1 VLLLIAKIVEP
12 SNIRLASYFGQTRLW
27 VPFLSFISVNNFS
40 VSVINFPAT
49 SSFYLEPSAYA
60 GALMFPLIWAFLSC
74 IEKKRIIVPCLCF
87 VTIIIGMVISGSV
100 TAFIFIIAMSFASML
115 NRKKNRLLLTTTVLV
130 VGSFVT
136 FSIVG
141 IMLRTSEVTLQQM
154 TDLVG
159 RGSLSEGG
167 VLNKRSSFFARA
179 TVLQKNINTIVEKPW
194 GVGFSSTLESE
205 GDEEGTTDLT
215 SNLVTAYL
223 ISGPLG
229 LFVLLLLYSRV
240 FKSVISLKGLTS
252 AERRYLLIGIVFLLV
267 NSFVSSYT
275 FYTVGTIIFLSIFI
289 KDIEILSKKQ
299 VLISRKYCRER

>member
-1 VLLLIAKIVEP
+1 VLLLIAKNVEP

-40 VSVINFPAT
+40 VFGINFPAT

-74 IEKKRIIVPCLCF
+74 MEKKRIIVPCLCF
-87 VTIIIGMVISGSV
+87 VTIIIGVVISGSV
-100 TAFIFIIAMSFASML
+100 TLYISIIAMIFASIL
-115 NRKKNRLLLTTTVLV
+115 NRKRNRLLLTTTVLV

-136 FSIVG
+136 FSIVA
-141 IMLRTSEVTLQQM
+141 IKLTTSEDTLLQM

-159 RGSLSEGG
+159 HGSSSEGG
-167 VLNKRSSFFARA
+167 VLNKRSSFFSRA
-179 TVLQKNINTIVEKPW
+179 TELQNNINKIIEKPW

-205 GDEEGTTDLT
+205 GDEERTTDTT

-229 LFVLLLLYSRV
+229 LFVLLLLYSRI
-240 FKSVISLKGLTS
+240 FKSVINMKGLTPE
-252 AERRYLLIGIVFLLV
+252 ERQYLLMGIVFLLV

-299 VLISRKYCRER
+299 VLIS